1 MENDQNYFDTEVF
14 EAKHMK
20 KTILRFIRSMG
31 KQKWR
36 LTVVFIC
43 IAFYTYFTVMAPLYS
58 ADVVDLIWNQM
69 KEAMQ
74 TGQHFQITW
83 EFGGRQLFSLLLMFL
98 ACGIFYSLQSFLMAN
113 FAEKLNLQLR
123 GEISEKLN
131 RLPLSYFDRQQPG
144 AIMSRATN
152 DLEKMSEALQ
162 TGLLRLFM
170 AVGTILGSLSIMAYF
185 DGFLTAVFLFFT
197 AISLLAAKAASQKT
211 LRYAARRQDCTGK
224 LNSLIEESYS
234 GRMLIKAFNREEES
248 LAQIRQAAVELAD
261 ASEKTDWI
269 INAINPGIRV
279 INRFGQVAVAVLGGV
294 MLLKGHL
301 TPGRFQAFFQYANQ
315 AGEPITELSYMI
327 NSLQSALASVE
338 RVYEL
343 LDEEEILP
351 DPEHPACLPAPK
363 GHVDF
368 SHIRFGYTPERTLMS
383 DISFSVKEG
392 QKIAIVGATGAGK
405 TTLINLLMRFYE
417 IGGGTI
423 LLDGVDTRSLSRSG
437 LRQAFGMVLQDTWLF
452 EGTIAENIAYGKPDA
467 SREEIIAAAKA
478 ARADFFIRT
487 LPKGYD
493 TVLGSD
499 AETISAGQRQL
510 LTIARV
516 MLCDPAI
523 LILDEATS
531 SIDTRTEIRVQKAF
545 SRMMEGRTSFIVAHR
560 LSTIREADVILVMR
574 DGRIVEKGRHK
585 ELLRKNGFYAEIYN
599 SQFAPSTG
607 E

>member
-1 MENDQNYFDTEVF
+1 METDQNYFDTEVF

-224 LNSLIEESYS
+224 LNSLIEEAYS

-423 LLDGVDTRSLSRSG
+423 LLDGVDTRSLSRAG

-531 SIDTRTEIRVQKAF
+531 SVDTRTE
-545 SRMMEGRTSFIVAHR
+545 MEISLAMNTLMKGRTSFVIAHR
-560 LSTIREADVILVMR
+560 LSTIVDADLILVMQN
-574 DGRIVEKGRHK
+574 GTIIEQGNHK
-585 ELLRKNGFYAEIYN
+585 RLLESGGAYAELYN
-599 SQFAPSTG
+599 SQFA
-607 E
+607 

>member
-1 MENDQNYFDTEVF
+1 MDFMENDQNYFDTEVF

-69 KEAMQ
+69 KEAMH

-98 ACGIFYSLQSFLMAN
+98 ACDIFYSLQSFLMAN

-224 LNSLIEESYS
+224 LNSLIEEAYS

-423 LLDGVDTRSLSRSG
+423 LLDGVDTRSLSRAG

-531 SIDTRTEIRVQKAF
+531 SVDTRTEMEI
-545 SRMMEGRTSFIVAHR
+545 SRAMNTLMKGRTSFVIAHR
-560 LSTIREADVILVMR
+560 LSTIVDADLILVMQN
-574 DGRIVEKGRHK
+574 GTIIEQGTHK
-585 ELLRKNGFYAEIYN
+585 RLLESGGAYAELYN
-599 SQFAPSTG
+599 SQFA
-607 E
+607 

>member
-224 LNSLIEESYS
+224 LNSLIEEAYS

-248 LAQIRQAAVELAD
+248 LAQIHQAAVELAD

-294 MLLKGHL
+294 MLLKGNL

-423 LLDGVDTRSLSRSG
+423 LLDGVDTRSLSRAG

-531 SIDTRTEIRVQKAF
+531 SVDTRTE
-545 SRMMEGRTSFIVAHR
+545 MEISLAMNTLMRGRTSFVIAHR
-560 LSTIREADVILVMR
+560 LSTIVDADLILVMQN
-574 DGRIVEKGRHK
+574 GTIIEQGNHK
-585 ELLRKNGFYAEIYN
+585 RLLESGGAYAELYN
-599 SQFAPSTG
+599 SQFA
-607 E
+607 

>member
-224 LNSLIEESYS
+224 LNSLIEEAYS

-363 GHVDF
+363 GHVNF

-423 LLDGVDTRSLSRSG
+423 LLDGVDTRSLSRAG

-531 SIDTRTEIRVQKAF
+531 SVDTRTE
-545 SRMMEGRTSFIVAHR
+545 MEISLAMNTLMKGRTSFVIAHR
-560 LSTIREADVILVMR
+560 LSTIVDADLILVMQN
-574 DGRIVEKGRHK
+574 GTIIEQGNHK
-585 ELLRKNGFYAEIYN
+585 RLLESGGAYAELYN
-599 SQFAPSTG
+599 SQFA
-607 E
+607 

>member
-1 MENDQNYFDTEVF
+1 METDQNYFDTEVF

-224 LNSLIEESYS
+224 LNSLIEEAYS

-423 LLDGVDTRSLSRSG
+423 LLDGVDTHSLSRAG

-452 EGTIAENIAYGKPDA
+452 EGTIAENIAYGKPNA

-531 SIDTRTEIRVQKAF
+531 SVDTRTEMEI
-545 SRMMEGRTSFIVAHR
+545 SRAMNTLMKGRTSFVIAHR
-560 LSTIREADVILVMR
+560 LSTIVDADLILVMR
-574 DGRIVEKGRHK
+574 NGTIIEQGNHK
-585 ELLRKNGFYAEIYN
+585 RLLESGGAYAELYN
-599 SQFAPSTG
+599 SQFA
-607 E
+607 

>member
-69 KEAMQ
+69 KEAMH

-98 ACGIFYSLQSFLMAN
+98 ACGIFYSLQSFLMAS

-144 AIMSRATN
+144 AVMSRATN

-224 LNSLIEESYS
+224 LNSLIEEAYS

-279 INRFGQVAVAVLGGV
+279 INRFGQVAVAVLGGI

-423 LLDGVDTRSLSRSG
+423 LLDGVDTRSLSRAG

-531 SIDTRTEIRVQKAF
+531 SVDTRTEMEI
-545 SRMMEGRTSFIVAHR
+545 SRAMNTLMKGRTSFVIAHR
-560 LSTIREADVILVMR
+560 LSTIVDADLILVMQN
-574 DGRIVEKGRHK
+574 GTIIEQGNHK
-585 ELLRKNGFYAEIYN
+585 RLLESGGAYAELYN
-599 SQFAPSTG
+599 SQFA
-607 E
+607 

>member
-224 LNSLIEESYS
+224 LNSLIEEAYS

-248 LAQIRQAAVELAD
+248 LAQIHQAAVELAD

-423 LLDGVDTRSLSRSG
+423 LLDGVDTRSLSRAG

-516 MLCDPAI
+516 MLCHPAI

-531 SIDTRTEIRVQKAF
+531 SVDTRTE
-545 SRMMEGRTSFIVAHR
+545 MEISLAMNTLMKGRTSFVIAHR
-560 LSTIREADVILVMR
+560 LSTIVDADLILVMQN
-574 DGRIVEKGRHK
+574 GTIIEQGNHK
-585 ELLRKNGFYAEIYN
+585 RLLESGGAYAELYN
-599 SQFAPSTG
+599 SQFA
-607 E
+607 

>member
-185 DGFLTAVFLFFT
+185 DGFLTAIFLFFT

-224 LNSLIEESYS
+224 LNSLIEEAYS

-248 LAQIRQAAVELAD
+248 LAQIHQAAVELAD

-423 LLDGVDTRSLSRSG
+423 LLDGVDTRSLSRAG

-531 SIDTRTEIRVQKAF
+531 SVDTRTE
-545 SRMMEGRTSFIVAHR
+545 MEISLAMNTLMKGRTSFVIAHR
-560 LSTIREADVILVMR
+560 LSTIVDADLILVMQN
-574 DGRIVEKGRHK
+574 GTIIEQGNHK
-585 ELLRKNGFYAEIYN
+585 RLLESGGAYAELYN
-599 SQFAPSTG
+599 SQFA
-607 E
+607 

>member
-224 LNSLIEESYS
+224 LNSLIEEAYS

-248 LAQIRQAAVELAD
+248 LVQIRQAAVELAD

-423 LLDGVDTRSLSRSG
+423 LLDGVDTRSLSRAG
-437 LRQAFGMVLQDTWLF
+437 LRRAFGMVLQDTWLF

-531 SIDTRTEIRVQKAF
+531 SVDTRTEMEI
-545 SRMMEGRTSFIVAHR
+545 SRAMNTLMKGRTSFVIAHR
-560 LSTIREADVILVMR
+560 LSTIVDADLILVMQN
-574 DGRIVEKGRHK
+574 GTIIEQGNHK
-585 ELLRKNGFYAEIYN
+585 RLLESGGAYAELYN
-599 SQFAPSTG
+599 SQFA
-607 E
+607 

>member
-224 LNSLIEESYS
+224 LNSLIEEAYS

-248 LAQIRQAAVELAD
+248 LTQIRQAAVELAD

-423 LLDGVDTRSLSRSG
+423 LLDGVDTRSLSRAG

-531 SIDTRTEIRVQKAF
+531 SVDTRTE
-545 SRMMEGRTSFIVAHR
+545 MEISLAMNTLMRGRTSFVIAHR
-560 LSTIREADVILVMR
+560 LSTIVDADLILVMQN
-574 DGRIVEKGRHK
+574 GTIIEQGNHK
-585 ELLRKNGFYAEIYN
+585 RLLESGGAYAELYN
-599 SQFAPSTG
+599 SQFA
-607 E
+607 

>member
-224 LNSLIEESYS
+224 LNSLIEEAYS

-531 SIDTRTEIRVQKAF
+531 SVDTRTE
-545 SRMMEGRTSFIVAHR
+545 MEISLAMNTLMRGRTSFVIAHR
-560 LSTIREADVILVMR
+560 LSTIVDADLILVMQN
-574 DGRIVEKGRHK
+574 GTIIEQGNHK
-585 ELLRKNGFYAEIYN
+585 RLLESGGAYAELYN
-599 SQFAPSTG
+599 SQFA
-607 E
+607 